1 VNSSL
6 PTELQRPDVQRA
18 IVRALARAYTES
30 QDRHD
35 PALGDDAM
43 TFGIHVW
50 KSGAFFLV
58 QELAD
63 LPGASTED
71 RSQSLEIL
79 IERCRL
85 RLHKLGNSELDNP
98 FTSFPGH
105 VGPATR
111 MGRVVYEQLEFEVV
125 IEERE
130 VHLDWVIGHYGS
142 ADEGLRAIRFQ
153 AVGDERAL
161 DGTIS
166 RWEAIETVFDV
177 SLAGTSSHS
186 EERPHEDDEVVTSSP
201 TVTLRPVNRE
211 EEGGGAGR
219 A

>member
-1 VNSSL
+1 VNASF
-6 PTELQRPDVQRA
+6 PTELQRPNVQQA
-18 IVRALARAYTES
+18 IVRALARAYIES

-63 LPGASTED
+63 IPGASTED
-71 RSQSLEIL
+71 RSQSLDIL

-98 FTSFPGH
+98 STSFPGH

-111 MGRVVYEQLEFEVV
+111 MGRVVYEQLEFKLVL
-125 IEERE
+125 EERE
-130 VHLDWVIGHYGS
+130 VYLDWVIGHYGS
-142 ADEGLRAIRFQ
+142 ADDGLRAIRLQ

-161 DGTIS
+161 DGTIC
-166 RWEAIETVFDV
+166 RWEAIETVLDV
-177 SLAGTSSHS
+177 SLSGPSSHS
-186 EERPHEDDEVVTSSP
+186 SEPPHEDDEVVTSSP
-201 TVTLRPVNRE
+201 TVTLRHVKRE
-211 EEGGGAGR
+211 EEGGDAGR